1 MLIQCKQFQCKEL
14 QELQTE
20 ARRIERIQRE
30 NQPSEGDSKGNIQ
43 ENHRGDLWML
53 YESDEK
59 DPKSENSLFLRMI
72 KLDVNTIENWTTT
85 LQEADT
91 LVARDSFG

>member
-1 MLIQCKQFQCKEL
+1 MLIQCKQFQCKQL

-59 DPKSENSLFLRMI
+59 DLKSENSLFLRMI
-72 KLDVNTIENWTTT
+72 KLENWTTT